1 MPLSQDELHDLAH
14 ALMEAEH
21 NASPIPPLT
30 ERSPGITSE
39 EAYAVAAITLAH
51 ELEHGHRVVGRKVG
65 LTSKPMQ
72 VALGIDTPDFG
83 TILDDMTVRD
93 GGRVETAKLI
103 SPKAEPELAFRLKAP
118 LRGPGATAAD
128 ALAATDY
135 VFPALEVIDSRIA
148 DWRIKEQDTIADNGS
163 SARVVIGS
171 ARLPADALDLAGEE
185 VVLYCNGEERGRAQA
200 SEVLGNPANAVA
212 WCANKLAEFGEEL
225 RAGEF
230 VMPGSITA
238 AVDVRAG
245 DSVRAEFASLGAVSV
260 RFV

>member
-1 MPLSQDELHDLAH
+1 MPLSQDELHELAH

-21 NASPIPPLT
+21 NAAPIPPLT
-30 ERSPGITSE
+30 EQRPDLAPE
-39 EAYAVAAITLAH
+39 DAYAVAALVLGH
-51 ELEHGHRVVGRKVG
+51 ELEHGHRIVGRKVG

-72 VALGIDTPDFG
+72 IALGIDTPDFG

-93 GGRVETAKLI
+93 GGRVETAELI

-118 LRGPGATAAD
+118 LRGPGATAED
-128 ALAATDY
+128 VIAATDY
-135 VFPALEVIDSRIA
+135 VFPALEIIDSRIA

-171 ARLPADALDLAGEE
+171 ARLPVEALDLADEE
-185 VVLYCNGEERGRAQA
+185 VVLYHNGEERGRARS

-225 RAGEF
+225 RAGDF

-245 DSVRAEFASLGAVSV
+245 DAVRAEFASLGAVSA